1 MTTKALNER
10 PAQWMQELSK
20 YNFKI
25 EYSPGKKRGKSDA
38 LTRGEGDLPTAG
50 YKRLARNL
58 GILLA
63 KEG

>member
-1 MTTKALNER
+1 
-10 PAQWMQELSK
+10 MQELSK